1 MTGKSRKP
9 EHFDFDAWKELAEQ
23 DPEAFERKRR
33 EAIEAAIAQAPPQM
47 RQRLTGLQWRIEM
60 ERSKSRN
67 PTQSF
72 LRIYKM
78 MWQSVYGENGLLD
91 ALNGKVA
98 ESRLA
103 RAPLPEASEAKVVPL
118 RRPSPTT
125 AS

>member
-1 MTGKSRKP
+1 MKRKDDRRNSD
-9 EHFDFDAWKELAEQ
+9 HFDFDAWKALAEK
-23 DPEAFERKRR
+23 DPEAFERRRR

-60 ERSKSRN
+60 ERGKSRN

-91 ALNGKVA
+91 ALNGKAVDPA
-98 ESRLA
+98 A
-103 RAPLPEASEAKVVPL
+103 APRAKIVPL
-118 RRPSPTT
+118 RPTT
-125 AS
+125 SAAT